1 LVNENIFVGYDSN
14 KLEVWDGKSMN
25 CKFKL
30 DLEKSIN
37 KISTLEIDPS
47 YLILALQNG
56 NIMIFST
63 KTNQS
68 LGMFSNDDSIEK

>member
-1 LVNENIFVGYDSN
+1 MGYDSN
-14 KLEVWDGKSMN
+14 KLEVWDGKSMK

-37 KISTLEIDPS
+37 KISTLDIDPS
-47 YLILALQNG
+47 YLIMALQNG

-63 KTNQS
+63 KTNQTH
-68 LGMFSNDDSIEK
+68 GMFSNDDSKEK